1 MPLKDRRTRRG
12 LAVRHP
18 GVRHAWA
25 IHPGEAP
32 FRSKTQEEPMKSEWL
47 VGAALMLLA
56 IGIGNAADEPTR
68 RFETDILRQTF
79 KFTESTPSD
88 VSLAQLK
95 QGCPARDCIP
105 AIDRPQFVGA
115 AAADFMDD
123 DDLVLGIATAGVVR
137 AYPAFILNRH
147 EIVNDVISGTPVAV
161 TWCPLCGSGL
171 AFERVVAG
179 KTSEF
184 GVSGV
189 LNESDLVMYDRN
201 TDSLW
206 QQISGRAFI
215 GPSRGR
221 VLKPYPMAMATWA
234 EWLAAHPDTEV
245 LSTETGFAMDYSVK
259 SPYGSYAD
267 SDRLMF
273 PVSHVSQLARPKEV
287 VYGVRLE
294 SGALAVT
301 EALLRDKGQLEVAYQ
316 GALFH
321 WKRADNGLVEVTRSD
336 TGEKL
341 LAHRMYWFA
350 WYTFNPDTLLH
361 RASPVQATQPAR

>member
-1 MPLKDRRTRRG
+1 MNRR
-12 LAVRHP
+12 
-18 GVRHAWA
+18 
-25 IHPGEAP
+25 
-32 FRSKTQEEPMKSEWL
+32 WL
-47 VGAALMLLA
+47 VGTALVLLA
-56 IGIGNAADEPTR
+56 NAIGHAADEPTR

-79 KFTESTPSD
+79 KFTERTPTD
-88 VSLAQLK
+88 VPLTQLQ

-115 AAADFMDD
+115 DAADFMDE
-123 DDLVLGIATAGVVR
+123 DDLVLGIATADVVR

-147 EIVNDVISGTPVAV
+147 EIVNDVVSGTPVAV

-171 AFERVVAG
+171 AFERVVDG

-201 TDSLW
+201 SESLW

-215 GPSRGR
+215 GPARGR
-221 VLKPYPMAMATWA
+221 TLTPFPMAMATWA
-234 EWLAAHPDTEV
+234 EWRQAHPDTEV
-245 LSTETGFAMDYSVK
+245 LSTKTGFALDYSVK

-267 SDRLMF
+267 SDKLMF
-273 PVSHVSQLARPKEV
+273 PVSHVSQLARPKDV
-287 VYGVRLE
+287 IYGVRLE
-294 SGALAVT
+294 TGALAVT
-301 EALLRDKGQLEVAYQ
+301 EALLREKGQLDVTWQ
-316 GALFH
+316 GTRFH
-321 WKRADNGLVEVTRSD
+321 WQRAANGLVEVTRGG

-350 WYTFNPDTLLH
+350 WYTFNPDTILH
-361 RASPVQATQPAR
+361 RAAPVPTTEPAR